1 MELQIKITLSDRF
14 FDLLEDKLPNLGRRV
29 EKVLTKEV
37 SKQVREQSQIKVT
50 VTSSDAPPE
59 PEQTANADK
68 SDTSDRSDLSDS
80 SDSSDLSEA
89 APADVTAEAKPRNLT
104 QEIRDIMHC
113 TRMRFEGPDYKNS
126 PDSEGYV
133 KYHNALKIHFRNI
146 ATVLGYTKPSLID
159 TPEKV
164 DAFIRECNDLILDD
178 NGNIVSKPASY

>member
-50 VTSSDAPPE
+50 VTSSDAPAE
-59 PEQTANADK
+59 PEAAANTDK
-68 SDTSDRSDLSDS
+68 SDS
-80 SDSSDLSEA
+80 SDSSDLSDTSDTSEA
-89 APADVTAEAKPRNLT
+89 APAAAPAEAKQRNLT

-113 TRMRFEGPDYKNS
+113 TRMRFEGADYKNN

-133 KYHNALKIHFRNI
+133 KYHNALKIQFRNI
-146 ATVLGYTKPSLID
+146 ATVLGYTKPALID
-159 TPEKV
+159 TPDKV
-164 DAFIRECNDLILDD
+164 DAFIRECNDLTLDD
-178 NGNIVSKPASY
+178 NGNIVSKPAPY